1 LTSESIA
8 YSLISNAAPI
18 RQRHGRKNW
27 VGIPTLPLEALL
39 TQLKTDP
46 SMYVDEMADFLFQ
59 NGHKA
64 YTPSQ
69 IWRALNSRDITRK
82 VLEVHAK
89 EQNEARRQE
98 YLAITSIYTAEQR
111 FYIDERYCNIFISM
125 LK

>member
-18 RQRHGRKNW
+18 RQRYYRKNW
-27 VGIPTLPLEALL
+27 VGIPTLPLETLF
-39 TQLKTDP
+39 TQLKSDP

-59 NGHKA
+59 NGHQA
-64 YTPSQ
+64 FTPSQ
-69 IWRALNSRDITRK
+69 IWRALNSRDIKRK
-82 VLEVHAK
+82 VLEIHAK

-111 FYIDERYCNIFISM
+111 FYVDERYCNIFIYM